1 MSDPT
6 PLLNLEVDTPALV
19 LDLDALEANIQAMA
33 AFARAREVGLRPHA
47 KTHKCAAIG
56 RLQLDAG
63 AVGLCCAKLGEAEAL
78 AAAGLH
84 PLLVTSPLV
93 GPRKLDR
100 LAALALRAPG
110 LMVVVDDVAAT
121 EALALAMAARGP
133 VLDVLVDLD
142 PGMGRTGA
150 ATTAAALAVARTVAG
165 APNLRLRGVQCY
177 AGMIQHEPGAAER
190 AAGARAVQEKLA
202 ATLAAFR
209 EAELVCEIVTGSGTG
224 SFALDATSGL
234 FTDLQVGSYAF
245 MDDEYAANAP
255 LAADEPTFA
264 RSAFLLTQVVS
275 ANHAGLATI
284 DAGSKSLSFDGP
296 LPSVQA
302 PAGLT
307 YERAG
312 DEFGK
317 VRGEGVPGVGERVL
331 LGLPHCDPTINLH
344 DAFVCV
350 REGVVEDRW
359 PITARGRAD

>member
-1 MSDPT
+1 MIDPAT
-6 PLLNLEVDTPALV
+6 LLDLDVDTPALV
-19 LDLDALEANIQAMA
+19 LELDALEANLAAMA

-78 AAAGLH
+78 AAEGLG
-84 PLLVTSPLV
+84 PLLITSPIV

-100 LAALALRAPG
+100 LAQLALRSPG

-121 EALALAMAARGP
+121 EALALVMATHGP

-150 ATTAAALAVARTVAG
+150 ATTEAALAVARTVAS
-165 APNLRLRGVQCY
+165 APNLRFRGVQCY
-177 AGMIQHEPGAAER
+177 AGTIQHLADADER
-190 AAGARAVQEKLA
+190 AAAAQAVWGPLMRTVAALA
-202 ATLAAFR
+202 SVDLR
-209 EAELVCEIVTGSGTG
+209 CEIVTGSGTG
-224 SFALDATSGL
+224 SFALDATGGL
-234 FTDLQVGSYAF
+234 FSDVQVGSYAF
-245 MDDEYAANAP
+245 MDDEYAANEP
-255 LAADEPTFA
+255 LVVDEPTFG

-275 ANHAGLATI
+275 ANHPGLATI
-284 DAGSKSLSFDGP
+284 DAGSKSLAFDGP

-302 PAGLT
+302 PAGLV
-307 YERAG
+307 YRRAG

-317 VRGEGVPGVGERVL
+317 VAGDDAPGVGERVL
-331 LGLPHCDPTINLH
+331 LSLPHCDPTINLH

-350 REGVVEDRW
+350 RDGVVVDRW
-359 PITARGRAD
+359 PVTARGRAD

>member
-1 MSDPT
+1 VIDPT
-6 PLLNLEVDTPALV
+6 PLLDLDVDTPALV
-19 LDLDALEANIQAMA
+19 LELDVLEANIQAMA
-33 AFARAREVGLRPHA
+33 AFARSREVALRPHA

-56 RLQLDAG
+56 RLQLEAG

-78 AAAGLH
+78 AGAGLQ

-93 GPRKLDR
+93 GPRKLAR
-100 LAALALRAPG
+100 LAQLALKSPG

-121 EALALAMAARGP
+121 EALALAMAAHGA

-142 PGMGRTGA
+142 PGMARTGA
-150 ATTAAALAVARTVAG
+150 VGTGAALAVARAVAS
-165 APNLRLRGVQCY
+165 APNLRFRGVQCY
-177 AGMIQHEPGAAER
+177 AGTIQHLADAAER
-190 AAGARAVQEKLA
+190 AAA
-202 ATLAAFR
+202 AERVHAQLHETLAALR
-209 EAELVCEIVTGSGTG
+209 AADLPCQIVTGSGTG
-224 SFALDATSGL
+224 SFALDASAGV
-234 FTDLQVGSYAF
+234 FTDLQVGSYAV

-255 LAADEPTFA
+255 LVVDEPTFE

-275 ANHAGLATI
+275 ANHEGLATI

-302 PAGLT
+302 PAGLA

-317 VRGEGVPGVGERVL
+317 VVGTRAPGVGERVL

-344 DAFVCV
+344 DHFVCV
-350 REGVVEDRW
+350 REGVVVDRG
-359 PITARGRAD
+359 PVTARGRAD